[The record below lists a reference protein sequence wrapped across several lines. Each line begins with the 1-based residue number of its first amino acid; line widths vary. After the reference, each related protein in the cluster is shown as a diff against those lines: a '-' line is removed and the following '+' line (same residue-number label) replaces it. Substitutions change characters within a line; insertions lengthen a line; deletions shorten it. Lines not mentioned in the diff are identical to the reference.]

1 MENLNKNV
9 IIIFLGLF
17 VFSCSNGNDGAKNL
31 FLYSKPKIV
40 IYDYQ
45 IWLSDLDRKDL
56 LDSITVY
63 IDTFSYNNRK
73 FYGYTDSLG
82 SDSGYYDYFSTER
95 DSFFYFHEYC
105 KTLDTVVLAYKNDKI
120 ELIKSAYDV
129 ENSID
134 EECYI
139 YWNKIYGLIGVY
151 NYPWKALILF
161 ENEEI
166 EGFAKDT
173 FYDYIVNKIRDG
185 QLGMYYIFTCILFP
199 QLIRSI

>member
-1 MENLNKNV
+1 MRKSIQNIQIL
-9 IIIFLGLF
+9 ILGLF
-17 VFSCSNGNDGAKNL
+17 IISCIRGNEKTENQ
-31 FLYSKPKIV
+31 FLYNKPKVV

-56 LDSITVY
+56 LDSLTVY

-73 FYGYTDSLG
+73 FYGYTDSLN
-82 SDSGYYDYFSTER
+82 SDSGYYDYFSKER

-105 KTLDTVVLAYKNDKI
+105 KTLDTVTLKYKNDKI
-120 ELIKSAYDV
+120 ELIKSDYDV

-139 YWNKIYGLIGVY
+139 YWSKTYGLIGVY

-161 ENEEI
+161 DNEEI
-166 EGFAKDT
+166 SGFAKDT
-173 FYDYIVNKIRDG
+173 FYDYIVNQIKER
-185 QLGMYYIFTCILFP
+185 Q
-199 QLIRSI
+199 